1 MTKRGKQG
9 GTRGGRG
16 GGRGG
21 HSKPNSG
28 RGGGRGGAGGGGG
41 RRGYGGGQY
50 DVDFY
55 GDDDD
60 YLSFTG
66 RNHQQRQRST
76 EEEIYQRIQQAKAN
90 RRGGGSDEGS
100 SVSRANGSSGFRPPI
115 PRQNGNGKNSKHCF
129 WPHPDHNNTRNNN
142 GHSSANSSQ
151 RGRPRN
157 APIQV
162 MFQRASSI
170 SDPTAQNLHDEDE
183 DEDDEEQDPLN
194 LDDDVDDESEN
205 DSSDDLI
212 NRGIDSDDESDEEFL
227 MQQFNWIEE
236 DQDQLREVA
245 QIEQAQPPQIKQ
257 KQKKQ
262 EIPAAVADVIDI
274 SLGSL
279 PISALDTAM
288 TQSEDFL
295 QAMEAEGEIQVH
307 ADEIEN
313 LSKPPPGICMTT
325 LSSVIQESDELILT
339 KESSETVQL
348 SESGSVLESQT
359 DITVEILTAT
369 NGSSN
374 QGQMTS
380 EQIIDPEVAAAAE
393 EKPKKKAHRSKRGG
407 KNQRE
412 KQMNKQMI
420 VGHDDDG
427 PMYLEE
433 PSDEE
438 DEDAL
443 AMEDYLQNTK
453 DRESLNRLESLLVA
467 LKGLHTGGYGHSKNV
482 GGIAPDDSDYEQQ
495 VSEVNSEGDDFDED
509 DFDFE
514 EDYEDGIKKL
524 DFRNVSASMND
535 TRKTR
540 KADDLLRDELQD
552 LMPLWRA
559 GVLQDGDGANRRFK
573 SRAKGYDFYDSDDG
587 FMVASSAG
595 GKKKNK
601 NKKEPHG
608 GSFETLMSINKQIED
623 FVKDRTSDNMQLPPM
638 PKALRRKVHL
648 LCNHYNL
655 KSQSVGSGKSRFPIL
670 IKTERTKMPLNPVNV
685 NKLLNQSEKEL
696 TKLSAQFQG
705 SRKGGNGG
713 NGGNGGGGKG
723 KGKGRG
729 MGSSSSTAVMHGTI
743 VGASASAISIDNVGH
758 RMLSKMGWSPGVG
771 LGATGD
777 GITQPIEAIVRAKRR
792 GLGHE

>member
-9 GTRGGRG
+9 GSRGGRG

-28 RGGGRGGAGGGGG
+28 RGGGGG

-50 DVDFY
+50 DVDIDFY
-55 GDDDD
+55 EDNDD
-60 YLSFTG
+60 YLSVTG
-66 RNHQQRQRST
+66 RNHQHRQRST
-76 EEEIYQRIQQAKAN
+76 EEEIYRRIQQAKAN
-90 RRGGGSDEGS
+90 RRGGGSEDGS
-100 SVSRANGSSGFRPPI
+100 SAPRANGSSGFRPPI
-115 PRQNGNGKNSKHCF
+115 PRQNGNGKNSKHYF
-129 WPHPDHNNTRNNN
+129 WPHPDYNNTRNNN
-142 GHSSANSSQ
+142 GHSSANNSQ

-157 APIQV
+157 APVQV

-170 SDPTAQNLHDEDE
+170 SDPAAQNLHDED
-183 DEDDEEQDPLN
+183 DDGQDPHN
-194 LDDDVDDESEN
+194 LDDDDDDVIDDDESEN

-212 NRGIDSDDESDEEFL
+212 NRGVDSDDESDEEFL

-236 DQDQLREVA
+236 DQDQPREVT
-245 QIEQAQPPQIKQ
+245 QIEQEQPPQIK
-257 KQKKQ
+257 KEQKKQ
-262 EIPAAVADVIDI
+262 KAPAAVADAIDI
-274 SLGSL
+274 SSGSL

-313 LSKPPPGICMTT
+313 LSKRPQAICMTT
-325 LSSVIQESDELILT
+325 SSSVIHESDELILA

-348 SESGSVLESQT
+348 SESGAVLESQT
-359 DITVEILTAT
+359 DITVEISVT
-369 NGSSN
+369 NDNSS

-380 EQIIDPEVAAAAE
+380 EQIINPVTE
-393 EKPKKKAHRSKRGG
+393 EKQKKKAHRSKRGG

-412 KQMNKQMI
+412 KQMSKQMI

-433 PSDEE
+433 LSDEE
-438 DEDAL
+438 DEEAL
-443 AMEDYLQNTK
+443 AREDYLQNTK
-453 DRESLNRLESLLVA
+453 DYESLNRLESLLAA
-467 LKGLHTGGYGHSKNV
+467 LKGLHTEGYGQSKNV

-495 VSEVNSEGDDFDED
+495 VSEANSEGDDFDED

-524 DFRNVSASMND
+524 DFRKVSASMND
-535 TRKTR
+535 KRKNR

-552 LMPLWRA
+552 LMPLWQA

-573 SRAKGYDFYDSDDG
+573 SRAKGYDIYDSDDG

-595 GKKKNK
+595 GRKKNK

-623 FVKDRTSDNMQLPPM
+623 FVKDRTSDNLQLPPM

-670 IKTERTKMPLNPVNV
+670 IKTDRTKMPLNPVNV

-713 NGGNGGGGKG
+713 NGGNNGGGKG

-729 MGSSSSTAVMHGTI
+729 MGSGNSMAAMHGTV
-743 VGASASAISIDNVGH
+743 VGASASAISVDNVGH

-777 GITQPIEAIVRAKRR
+777 GITQPIEAIMRAKRR